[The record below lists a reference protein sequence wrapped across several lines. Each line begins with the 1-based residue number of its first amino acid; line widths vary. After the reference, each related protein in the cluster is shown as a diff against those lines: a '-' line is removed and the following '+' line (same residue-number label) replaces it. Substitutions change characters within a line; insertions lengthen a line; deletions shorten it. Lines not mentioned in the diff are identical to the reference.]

1 MDAAAIWRHA
11 AIFTRR
17 QSVSKAG
24 LNTMKG
30 SFQNHQAAIG
40 ALVLACSLWGM
51 TFMFGKIAFAELTV
65 SQVVLYRFSVAA
77 MALLPFAL
85 RRGIRVQVR
94 DIPHFLLAGFLTVPL
109 TFMLQFGG
117 LALTSAARAS
127 LIVGGL
133 PPMLAL
139 AAALFQRERLSV
151 RGWVAVIASTVGV
164 FLIVGL
170 PEPGANWV
178 GDGLIFL
185 SLITTVAW
193 VLLNKRLSQKYTGLT
208 ATTLILA
215 VGALSLL
222 PVSLLWDGPPHA
234 GVSGGVWLS
243 VLVMGLLCTALTF
256 TLWNWAL
263 QWVSAARAGVFV
275 NLEPVVGVALGVLVF
290 HDVLGATTLL
300 GGLLVLL
307 AAWVVSLPEKLSV
320 QGGRNRN
327 TLLYRGVS
335 WLGRRLIVLGRRLQQ
350 YATPLTG

>member
-1 MDAAAIWRHA
+1 MN
-11 AIFTRR
+11 
-17 QSVSKAG
+17 KAG
-24 LNTMKG
+24 LSAMNR
-30 SFQNHQAAIG
+30 SFQNRGTAIG
-40 ALVLACSLWGM
+40 ALALACTLWGM
-51 TFMFGKIAFAELTV
+51 TFVFGKIAFAELTV
-65 SQVVLYRFSVAA
+65 SQVVLYRFAIAA

-85 RRGIRVQVR
+85 RRRIRVKVQ
-94 DIPHFLLAGFLTVPL
+94 DIPHFFLAGFLTVPL

-117 LALTSAARAS
+117 LALTSVARAS

-133 PPMLAL
+133 PAMLAL

-151 RGWVAVIASTVGV
+151 RSWGAVIASTAGV

-170 PEPGANWV
+170 PEPGVNWV

-208 ATTLILA
+208 ATTMILA
-215 VGALSLL
+215 TGALSLL
-222 PVSLLWDGPPHA
+222 PVSLLWDGLPQA
-234 GVSGGVWLS
+234 SVSQGVWLS

-263 QWVSAARAGVFV
+263 QQVSAAHAGVFV
-275 NLEPVVGVALGVLVF
+275 NLEPVVGVAFGVLVF
-290 HDVLGATTLL
+290 HDALGATTLL

-307 AAWVVSLPEKLSV
+307 SAGVVSLPEKPIG

-327 TLLYRGVS
+327 ALPYCVTS
-335 WLGRRLIVLGRRLQQ
+335 WLGGRLIALGRRLQQ